1 MFRSI
6 GESLKEI
13 LSNEKLQPAYEKGK
27 LLECWKESV
36 GPSINE
42 NTTIKNFKNGI
53 LTIKAQTP
61 VWRNELLFQKESIIK
76 KLNSKLDNNKIK
88 DIRFL

>member
-36 GPSINE
+36 GP
-42 NTTIKNFKNGI
+42 
-53 LTIKAQTP
+53 
-61 VWRNELLFQKESIIK
+61 
-76 KLNSKLDNNKIK
+76 
-88 DIRFL
+88 